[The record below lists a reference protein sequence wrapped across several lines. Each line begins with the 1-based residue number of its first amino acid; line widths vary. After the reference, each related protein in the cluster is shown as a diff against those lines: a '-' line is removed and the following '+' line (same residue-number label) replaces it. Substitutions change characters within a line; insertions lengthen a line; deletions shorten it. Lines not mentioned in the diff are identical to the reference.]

1 MDDRYVAGRFPTTRY
16 SAVRALSSD
25 DPVERVRS
33 FERLARAYWKP
44 VYKTIR
50 VRWRKTDDQ
59 AQDLCQSFF
68 ASAFEKGWFAAYDPG
83 KARFRTFV
91 RTCLDRFLA
100 KERRDAGRLKRG
112 GEALMLS
119 FDFAD
124 AEAELS
130 RELGSA
136 DDADYF
142 DREWVGHVFALAVEA
157 LRELCRD
164 RGKTV
169 QLKVFERYDL
179 AEPEERPS
187 YAALAVDLGIK
198 TTDVTNYLAFA
209 RRELRRLILE
219 TLQELTA
226 SEEEFREEA
235 RALLGVDP

>member
-1 MDDRYVAGRFPTTRY
+1 VDDRYVAGRFPTTRY
-16 SAVRALSSD
+16 SAVLEVGSD
-25 DPVERVRS
+25 DPVTRVRS

-50 VRWRKTDDQ
+50 VRWNKPDDQ
-59 AQDLCQSFF
+59 AQDLCQGFF
-68 ASAFEKGWFAAYDPG
+68 ATAFEKEWFKSYDAG

-112 GEALMLS
+112 GDALVLS

-130 RELGSA
+130 RELGGA
-136 DDADYF
+136 ADADYF
-142 DREWVGHVFALAVEA
+142 DREWVSHLFALSVQA
-157 LRELCRD
+157 LQESCQA
-164 RGKTV
+164 RGKG
-169 QLKVFERYDL
+169 LYYRVFERYDL
-179 AEPEERPS
+179 GEPDERPS
-187 YAALAVDLGIK
+187 YAVLAAELGIK
-198 TTDVTNYLAFA
+198 TTDVTNYLAAA
-209 RRELRRLILE
+209 RRELRGIILD
-219 TLQELTA
+219 TLRELTA

>member
-1 MDDRYVAGRFPTTRY
+1 MDDRYVAGRFPTTRH
-16 SAVRALSSD
+16 SAVLAVGSD

-68 ASAFEKGWFAAYDPG
+68 ATAFEKGWFASYDAG

-112 GEALMLS
+112 GDALMLS

-124 AEAELS
+124 AEAELKG
-130 RELGSA
+130 ELGAA

-142 DREWVGHVFALAVEA
+142 DREWVGHVFSLAVSGLA
-157 LRELCRD
+157 ELCKE
-164 RGKTV
+164 RGKPV
-169 QLKVFERYDL
+169 HFKVFERYDL
-179 AEPEERPS
+179 AEPEDRQS
-187 YAALAVDLGIK
+187 YAALAAELGIK

-209 RRELRRLILE
+209 RRELRRIILE